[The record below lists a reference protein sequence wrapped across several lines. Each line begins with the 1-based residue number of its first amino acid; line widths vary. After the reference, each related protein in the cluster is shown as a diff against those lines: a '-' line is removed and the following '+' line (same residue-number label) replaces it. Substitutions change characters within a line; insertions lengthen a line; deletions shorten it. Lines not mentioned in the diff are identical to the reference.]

1 MEMGDTG
8 VGSWREQELIIN
20 DRLDMALHLCDA
32 VKESGA
38 DVVKFQT

>member
-1 MEMGDTG
+1 MAGAG
-8 VGSWREQELIIN
+8 ANYN